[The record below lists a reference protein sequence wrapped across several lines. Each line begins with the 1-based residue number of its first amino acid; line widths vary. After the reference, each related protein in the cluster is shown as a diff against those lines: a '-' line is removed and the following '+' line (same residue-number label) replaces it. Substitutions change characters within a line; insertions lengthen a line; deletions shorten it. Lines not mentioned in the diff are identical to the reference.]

1 MIRGL
6 DKRHPATAQ
15 VARWFDFQHLPAG
28 LPRDV
33 STVFSVT
40 VDALLEELPDGPELT
55 KALNAMLEAKDWAVR
70 AAILLPPQTGGPA

>member
-1 MIRGL
+1 MSTAILERLPAGAKGL
-6 DKRHPATAQ
+6 DEPPRLSP
-15 VARWFDFQHLPAG
+15 G